1 MRQEIKILIV
11 DDHEVVS
18 HGLKTILNMVP
29 ELEVVEV
36 YNNGKDAVENA
47 DYIDADI
54 ILMDIHMPE
63 MNGFEASG
71 SILQKD
77 PERRIILLSMENKAG
92 YMMKAKSEGLMGY
105 VTKSADLEYLVSV
118 IKRVHAGEKCFD
130 ELTTNDI

>member
-1 MRQEIKILIV
+1 MQQKIKILIV

-36 YNNGKDAVENA
+36 YNIGRDAVENV
-47 DYIDADI
+47 DSIDPDV

-71 SILQKD
+71 AILQND
-77 PERRIILLSMENKAG
+77 PERRIIILSMENIAG
-92 YMMKAKSEGLMGY
+92 YMKKAKSEGLMGY
-105 VTKSADLEYLVSV
+105 VTKGADLEYLVSV

-130 ELTTNDI
+130 ELIEYD